1 MCSNIVSR
9 CNIFHWIIP
18 DRLGYRW
25 IVEFELSF
33 HIFVSERGSK
43 ISLAFMLSGQSV
55 KKESLRF
62 KLNGNGTNLTR
73 DGNDNYQN
81 TSDDPAIKGRVKV
94 WRQKSLTKYE
104 KIVDWANS
112 QFSCVTRDLNSK
124 YTARHLDYQTWM
136 CLTSPVDWSP
146 QLQKRYQKRSFKN
159 SLDQFLRFLQIS
171 TFWNLYFFLYTFRF
185 CLYF

>member
-1 MCSNIVSR
+1 MFHDAIYSR
-9 CNIFHWIIP
+9 PFRIQVNCWIWAFISYFCFWE
-18 DRLGYRW
+18 RLKDKLGIHAQW
-25 IVEFELSF
+25 TKWK
-33 HIFVSERGSK
+33 ER
-43 ISLAFMLSGQSV
+43 
-55 KKESLRF
+55 ESLRF

-159 SLDQFLRFLQIS
+159 CLDQFLRFLQIS